1 MGRHRVVPFGQ
12 DEPEI
17 AVVIEIEGREDGS
30 QRLVGALGCVGDICE
45 SLEHPGTQGSFSRYP
60 DPVPRGLLE
69 TDRLLIQRF
78 ARRDAATLD
87 EAIRASLPD
96 LNQWLPWARMD
107 YNSADTAAFLRESIQ
122 AWREDRAW
130 DYSIRWKAQ
139 PHHHVG
145 NVSFWTVSKLGK
157 IVEVGY
163 WVRSD
168 ETSQGVC
175 TEAVDR
181 ILREAFDALG
191 YHKAVLR
198 IAVGNTPSDR
208 VAQKLG
214 FTREG
219 VLREELLIRGNW
231 VDHSLWSLLDRE
243 YRAIKRSEL
252 TR

>member
-1 MGRHRVVPFGQ
+1 MPRTHL
-12 DEPEI
+12 ETE
-17 AVVIEIEGREDGS
+17 
-30 QRLVGALGCVGDICE
+30 RLVL
-45 SLEHPGTQGSFSRYP
+45 
-60 DPVPRGLLE
+60 
-69 TDRLLIQRF
+69 QRF
-78 ARRDAATLD
+78 TRKDALTVD

-107 YNSADTAAFLRESIQ
+107 YTSSDTHAFLRESML

-130 DYSIRWKAQ
+130 DYSVRTKDD
-139 PHHHVG
+139 PGRHVG

-157 IVEVGY
+157 ILEIGY

-168 ETSQGVC
+168 EVGRGIC

-181 ILREAFDALG
+181 LLQEAFDALG

-198 IAVGNTPSDR
+198 IAVGNDASDR

-231 VDHSLWSLLDRE
+231 VDHSHWSLLDRE
-243 YRAIKRSEL
+243 YRSIRRSEL
-252 TR
+252 RR

>member
-1 MGRHRVVPFGQ
+1 M
-12 DEPEI
+12 
-17 AVVIEIEGREDGS
+17 
-30 QRLVGALGCVGDICE
+30 
-45 SLEHPGTQGSFSRYP
+45 
-60 DPVPRGLLE
+60 PRGLLE
-69 TDRLLIQRF
+69 TERLILQRF
-78 ARRDAATLD
+78 SRRDAGTVD
-87 EAIRASLPD
+87 EAIRASLAD

-107 YNSADTAAFLRESIQ
+107 YNSGDTTAFLRESML

-130 DYSIRWKAQ
+130 DYSIRAKAG
-139 PHHHVG
+139 PTRHIG

-157 IVEVGY
+157 IVEIGY

-168 ETSQGVC
+168 ETGSGIC

-181 ILREAFDALG
+181 VLEETFDALG

-198 IAVGNTPSDR
+198 IAVGNDASDR
-208 VAQKLG
+208 VASKLG

-243 YRAIKRSEL
+243 YRAIKRGEL

>member
-1 MGRHRVVPFGQ
+1 M
-12 DEPEI
+12 
-17 AVVIEIEGREDGS
+17 
-30 QRLVGALGCVGDICE
+30 
-45 SLEHPGTQGSFSRYP
+45 
-60 DPVPRGLLE
+60 PRGLLE
-69 TDRLLIQRF
+69 TDRLVVQRF
-78 ARRDAATLD
+78 TRRDASTLD

-107 YNSADTAAFLRESIQ
+107 YTSGDTTAFLRESML

-130 DYSIRWKAQ
+130 DYSIRFRED
-139 PHHHVG
+139 PERHVG

-157 IVEVGY
+157 ITEIGY

-168 ETSQGVC
+168 ETGNGIC

-181 ILREAFDALG
+181 ILHEAFDALG
-191 YHKAVLR
+191 FHKAVLR
-198 IAVGNTPSDR
+198 IAVGNDGSDR

-231 VDHSLWSLLDRE
+231 VDHSHWSLLDRE
-243 YRAIKRSEL
+243 YRALKRTEL
-252 TR
+252 AR